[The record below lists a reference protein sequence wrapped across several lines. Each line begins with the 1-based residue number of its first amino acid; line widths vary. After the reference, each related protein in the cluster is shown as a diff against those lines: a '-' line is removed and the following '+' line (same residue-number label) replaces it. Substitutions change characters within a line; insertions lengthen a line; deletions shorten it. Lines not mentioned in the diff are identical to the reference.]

1 MFQAVFQK
9 FKDLR
14 ILLAS
19 ILVLTWIIAGVVI
32 FVLVQN
38 NSKNVTDREAQ
49 IQNLNG
55 SIQQIGEMVTAYSL
69 STDAPLGKKI
79 EETDL
84 VAVSVPLSSATN
96 LVLDTSEL
104 VGKFVKLNLTA
115 GTSISKDMIQDSEL
129 TDDMRLYDVV
139 LNTIPVGLKEG
150 SYVDV
155 RITMPLGED
164 FIAIP
169 HKRVHSINAGVLKL
183 AVNEEDIHTYNSMLI
198 DSLLYQGTTLYA
210 TEYVEGGVQKA
221 ADAYYPVSKNI
232 LTIAQKD
239 PNLVAAIKS
248 DILKRRGTLENGLT
262 SITAA
267 QNAQAQDGLNVILQ
281 RGGEKYETYVQE
293 ASKEHA
299 IQEERE
305 AEIARQ
311 NGQQ

>member
-1 MFQAVFQK
+1 MFQALFHK
-9 FKDLR
+9 LKDLR
-14 ILLAS
+14 ILLAV
-19 ILVLTWIIAGVVI
+19 ILVLTWIIASVVI
-32 FVLVQN
+32 FFLVSS
-38 NSKNVTDREAQ
+38 NSKNVTDREAE

-55 SIQQIGEMVTAYSL
+55 SIQQIGEMVTAFSL
-69 STDAPLGKKI
+69 ATDAPLGKKI

-84 VAVSVPLSSATN
+84 TTVAVPMSSATN
-96 LVLDTSEL
+96 LVLDMNEL

-115 GTSISKDMIQDSEL
+115 GTSLSKDMIQDSEL
-129 TDDMRLYDVV
+129 TDDMRLFDVV
-139 LNTIPVGLKEG
+139 LNTVPVGLKEG

-169 HKRVHSINAGVLKL
+169 HKRVYSINAGVLKL
-183 AVNEEDIHTYNSMLI
+183 AVNEQDIHTYNSMLI

-210 TEYVEGGVQKA
+210 TEYVEGGVQKP
-221 ADAYYPVSKNI
+221 ADAYYPLSRNI

-262 SITAA
+262 TITAA
-267 QNAQAQDGLNVILQ
+267 QNAQAQDSLNVILQ
-281 RGGEKYETYVQE
+281 RGREKYETYVQE

-299 IQEERE
+299 IQVERE

-311 NGQQ
+311 NGQ